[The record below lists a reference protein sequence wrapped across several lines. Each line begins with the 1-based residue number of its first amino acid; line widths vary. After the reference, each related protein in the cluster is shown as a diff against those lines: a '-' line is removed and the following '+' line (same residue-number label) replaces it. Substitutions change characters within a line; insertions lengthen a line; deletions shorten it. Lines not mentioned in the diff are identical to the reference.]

1 MAPPGDEARARAQRI
16 VKEALLFTRPHQ
28 RHIDPTQRLVV
39 PCLVSEPL
47 VLRQLRCALEAPH
60 RTFRAHTERE
70 LDAEAC
76 ARGAHRAEK
85 RRRWEVVLRRQHA
98 HRAHRPAR
106 VGVHYAKLVG
116 VMVRYEGSA
125 PARPREQALLRLTAH
140 HEHILPTASA
150 STSAEPVLA
159 RPFEGG
165 APHHCRLVA

>member
-1 MAPPGDEARARAQRI
+1 M
-16 VKEALLFTRPHQ
+16 L
-28 RHIDPTQRLVV
+28 
-39 PCLVSEPL
+39 PCPVGP
-47 VLRQLRCALEAPH
+47 RCCSGGGTL
-60 RTFRAHTERE
+60 RAHTERE

-98 HRAHRPAR
+98 HRAHRQAR
-106 VGVHYAKLVG
+106 IRVDNAKLVG
-116 VMVRYEGSA
+116 VMVRHEGGA

-150 STSAEPVLA
+150 SMSAEPGLA

-165 APHHCRLVA
+165 APHHCRLVP